1 MKKFITPLLLIVA
14 PLLMSAQNVFDK
26 FEDEND
32 VTSVVVTSEM
42 FKLLSKMDL
51 SSDDPE
57 AQEYLNLINNLNEIK
72 VFTTENV
79 EVASRMNATVSN
91 YLSSS
96 SKLVELM
103 RVKDK
108 GQNIKFYV
116 KKGADENHVSEL
128 LMHLTGTTED
138 GSTQTVIMSITGNI
152 DLKKISKLTKDLDV
166 PGGENLKK
174 LEDKKTN

>member
-1 MKKFITPLLLIVA
+1 MKKLIILITLLVTPLLIN
-14 PLLMSAQNVFDK
+14 AQSVFDK

-32 VTSVVVTSEM
+32 VSSVVVTSEM

-57 AQEYLNLINNLNEIK
+57 AQEYLDLINNLKDIK
-72 VFTTENV
+72 IFTTKNV
-79 EVASRMNATVSN
+79 NVAKKMNDEVSN
-91 YLSSS
+91 YLSGS

-116 KKGADENHVSEL
+116 KKGSDENHVREL
-128 LMHLTGTTED
+128 LMHLTGIED
-138 GSTQTVIMSITGNI
+138 NGEPMTVIMSITGNI
-152 DLKKISKLTKDLDV
+152 DLKKISKLTKDLNV

-174 LEDKKTN
+174 LEDKKAN

>member
-1 MKKFITPLLLIVA
+1 MKKFITLLLLIVA
-14 PLLMSAQNVFDK
+14 PLLISAQSVFDK

-57 AQEYLNLINNLNEIK
+57 AQEYLDLINNLNDIK
-72 VFTTENV
+72 VFTTENA
-79 EVASRMNATVSN
+79 EVANRMNDAVSN
-91 YLSSS
+91 YLSGT

-128 LMHLTGTTED
+128 LMHLTGTKE
-138 GSTQTVIMSITGNI
+138 GSIQTVIMSITGNI
-152 DLKKISKLTKDLDV
+152 DLKKISKLTKDLNV